1 MRFRSRIAAMKML
14 AALALLAVAA
24 PASAR
29 LTPEE
34 RRVADAV
41 TADSAY
47 GVALL
52 ERLVDQNSGTLNLA
66 GVRAVGDMVRAE
78 LEPLGFEVR
87 WVDMSAT
94 GRAGHLVATH
104 RGNGRGKRILL
115 IGHLDTVFEPSSP
128 FQHFS
133 RDGDRA
139 TGPGVGDCKGG
150 DVVAIAALRA
160 MQRAGTLRDADIMLV
175 FTGDEE
181 RPGAPIAT
189 ARRDL
194 VEAGRWADVALEFEN
209 VASES
214 GRDYA
219 TVARR
224 SSTSWTL
231 TAHGR
236 TGHSSG
242 VCGDQLGCGAIYEIA
257 RILDSFRRELAE
269 PNLTYNVGVIAGGTP
284 AAIDAAGFAATASG
298 KTNIVAETA
307 IARGDIRT
315 LSAEQEARVR
325 AHMQAIVA
333 EHLPLTTAELVF
345 AEDGY
350 PPMAPTAGNRA
361 LLAQLNGVNRDL
373 GLPEMPEYDPAR
385 RGAADSSFVAA
396 DADTLAGMGAAG
408 GGSHAEG
415 EWITLS
421 RLPRQAMRAAIL
433 MTRLSREARE

>member
-1 MRFRSRIAAMKML
+1 MKML
-14 AALALLAVAA
+14 AALAFLAAAA
-24 PASAR
+24 PATAQLS
-29 LTPEE
+29 PQE
-34 RRVADAV
+34 RRIAAAV
-41 TADSAY
+41 TQDADRN
-47 GVALL
+47 VALL
-52 ERLVDQNSGTLNLA
+52 ERLVNRNSGTLNLD
-66 GVRAVGDMVRAE
+66 GVRAVGEMVRAE

-128 FQHFS
+128 FQRFT

-160 MQRAGTLRDADIMLV
+160 MQQAGTLDDADIMV
-175 FTGDEE
+175 VMTGDEE

-194 VEAGRWADVALEFEN
+194 IEAGRWADVALEFEN
-209 VASES
+209 LARED
-214 GRDYA
+214 GRDYG

-242 VCGDQLGCGAIYEIA
+242 VCGPGLGCGAIYEIA
-257 RILDSFRRELAE
+257 RILDSFRRELPE

-284 AAIDAAGFAATASG
+284 ASIDDAGFAVTASG

-315 LSAEQEARVR
+315 LSAGQEARVR

-333 EHLPLTTAELVF
+333 RHLPLTDAELVF
-345 AEDGY
+345 AGDGY

-361 LLAQLNGVNRDL
+361 LLARLNAVNRDL

-408 GGSHAEG
+408 GASHAEG
-415 EWITLS
+415 EWIALS
-421 RLPRQAMRAAIL
+421 SLPRQATRAAIL
-433 MTRLSREARE
+433 MTRLSREAR

>member
-1 MRFRSRIAAMKML
+1 MKML
-14 AALALLAVAA
+14 AALAFLAAAA
-24 PASAR
+24 PATAQLS
-29 LTPEE
+29 PQE
-34 RRVADAV
+34 RRIAAAV
-41 TADSAY
+41 TQDADRN
-47 GVALL
+47 VALL
-52 ERLVDQNSGTLNLA
+52 ERLVNRNSGTLNLD
-66 GVRAVGDMVRAE
+66 GVRAVGEMVRAE

-104 RGNGRGKRILL
+104 RGNGRGRRILL

-128 FQHFS
+128 FQRFT

-160 MQRAGTLRDADIMLV
+160 MQQAGTLDDADIMV
-175 FTGDEE
+175 VMTGDEE

-194 VEAGRWADVALEFEN
+194 IEAGRWADVALEFEN
-209 VASES
+209 LARED
-214 GRDYA
+214 GRDYG

-242 VCGDQLGCGAIYEIA
+242 VCGPGLGCGAIYEIA
-257 RILDSFRRELAE
+257 RILDSFRRELPE

-284 AAIDAAGFAATASG
+284 ASIDDAGFAVTASG

-315 LSAEQEARVR
+315 LSAGQEARVR

-333 EHLPLTTAELVF
+333 RHLPLTDAELVF
-345 AEDGY
+345 AGDGY

-361 LLAQLNGVNRDL
+361 LLARLNAVNRDL

-408 GGSHAEG
+408 GASHAEG
-415 EWITLS
+415 EWIALS
-421 RLPRQAMRAAIL
+421 SLPRQATRAAIL
-433 MTRLSREARE
+433 MTRLSREAR

>member
-1 MRFRSRIAAMKML
+1 MKML
-14 AALALLAVAA
+14 AALAFLAAAA
-24 PASAR
+24 PATAQLS
-29 LTPEE
+29 PQE
-34 RRVADAV
+34 RRIAAAV
-41 TADSAY
+41 TQDADRN
-47 GVALL
+47 VALL
-52 ERLVDQNSGTLNLA
+52 ERLVNRNSGTLNLD
-66 GVRAVGDMVRAE
+66 GVRVVGEMVRAE

-128 FQHFS
+128 FQRFT

-160 MQRAGTLRDADIMLV
+160 MQQAGTLDDADIMV
-175 FTGDEE
+175 VMTGDEE

-194 VEAGRWADVALEFEN
+194 IEAGRWADVALEFEN
-209 VASES
+209 LARED
-214 GRDYA
+214 GRDYG

-242 VCGDQLGCGAIYEIA
+242 VCGPGLGCGAIYEIA
-257 RILDSFRRELAE
+257 RILDSFRRELPE

-284 AAIDAAGFAATASG
+284 ASIDDAGFAVTASG

-315 LSAEQEARVR
+315 LSAGQEARVR

-333 EHLPLTTAELVF
+333 RHLPLTDAELVF
-345 AEDGY
+345 AGDGY

-361 LLAQLNGVNRDL
+361 LLARLNAVNRDL

-408 GGSHAEG
+408 GASHAEG
-415 EWITLS
+415 EWIALS
-421 RLPRQAMRAAIL
+421 SLPRQATRAAIL
-433 MTRLSREARE
+433 MTRLSREAR